1 MNDRE
6 EEILPGQL
14 VFCLPEEFSRK
25 MDVELETLMITS
37 KLLNSFPNPVV
48 FHKKL
53 KQQAL
58 LQALRTKNRYRSTV
72 GDVRGNKNFEV
83 NVFPED

>member
-1 MNDRE
+1 
-6 EEILPGQL
+6 
-14 VFCLPEEFSRK
+14 